1 MLLTITT
8 TARPATDL
16 GFLLHK
22 HPERVQEFGQ
32 SFGTAT
38 VFYPEAGDERCTAA
52 LVLEVDP
59 IALVRSR
66 GKGSPDFSLSQ
77 YVNDRPYAASSLLAV
92 ALADVFRTA
101 RAGRCRARPELPGT
115 PLPLE
120 LRLPALPCRG
130 GPDLARRLFEP
141 LGWEV
146 AAQPI
151 VLDDGFPEWG
161 ESRYVRL
168 TLSGSARLADA
179 LNHLYVLLPVL
190 DDGKHYWIAPD
201 EVDKLIRAGEGWLH
215 GHPERGLITRRYLGR
230 RSKLARTALA
240 RLAELGDETE
250 EQLEPAVEE
259 DAPTGATAADEAA
272 EAAEV
277 TETAGPWSAETETAA
292 AAGEPAEPP
301 AGVGAAQDA
310 GAQDAGAQDAG
321 AQDADVQDA
330 DVQDAGVHDGGCGG
344 APKGRPLSARRREAV
359 LAKLEQLGAAS
370 VIDLGCGHGEL
381 LGALLA
387 RPRFARVGGMDV
399 SSMALTIAAR
409 KLRLDRMPDSRRARL
424 TLFQGALTYTDKR
437 LSGYDA
443 AVLMEVIEHV
453 DPPRLAALER
463 VVFAHARPRHVL
475 VTTPNIEHNVRY
487 EFLTG
492 LRHPDHRFEWTR
504 AEFAAWATRVAGEH
518 GYQVAF
524 EPVGDDD
531 PEVGPPTQMGVF
543 TRDQRS

>member
-52 LVLEVDP
+52 LMLEVDP

-259 DAPTGATAADEAA
+259 DAPADEAA
-272 EAAEV
+272 TEA
-277 TETAGPWSAETETAA
+277 ETAEPEATRAGATTGET
-292 AAGEPAEPP
+292 AEPP
-301 AGVGAAQDA
+301 TDLEPARNAAAQDA
-310 GAQDAGAQDAG
+310 AAQDAAAQDAEAREG
-321 AQDADVQDA
+321 A
-330 DVQDAGVHDGGCGG
+330 GGG
-344 APKGRPLSARRREAV
+344 APKGRSLSVRRRETV

-370 VIDLGCGHGEL
+370 VIDLGCGQGEL
-381 LGALLA
+381 VGALLA

-409 KLRLDRMPDSRRARL
+409 KLRLDRMPDTKRARL

-463 VVFAHARPRHVL
+463 VVFAHARPGHVL

-504 AEFAAWATRVAGEH
+504 AEFAAWATRVAGQH

>member
-38 VFYPEAGDERCTAA
+38 VFYPEAAEERCTVA
-52 LVLEVDP
+52 LMLEVDP

-101 RAGRCRARPELPGT
+101 RAGRCKARPELPGT

-146 AAQPI
+146 DAHP
-151 VLDDGFPEWG
+151 VPLDEGFPEWG
-161 ESRYVRL
+161 ESRYVGL
-168 TLSGSARLADA
+168 TLRGTARLADA

-190 DDGKHYWIAPD
+190 DDGKHYWVAPD
-201 EVDKLIRAGEGWLH
+201 EVDKLIRAGEGWLG

-230 RSKLARTALA
+230 RWALARTALA

-250 EQLEPAVEE
+250 EELEPAVEE
-259 DAPTGATAADEAA
+259 DAPEGTTAADEAA
-272 EAAEV
+272 AAEAAAEAAAAETEAAE
-277 TETAGPWSAETETAA
+277 AA
-292 AAGEPAEPP
+292 AQSDTTEPP
-301 AGVGAAQDA
+301 
-310 GAQDAGAQDAG
+310 
-321 AQDADVQDA
+321 
-330 DVQDAGVHDGGCGG
+330 
-344 APKGRPLSARRREAV
+344 PEPTPEPLPESPPEPRSRPLNVLRREAV
-359 LAKLEQLGAAS
+359 LAKLEELGATA
-370 VIDLGCGHGEL
+370 VIDLGCGQGEL
-381 LGALLA
+381 VGALLS
-387 RPRFARVGGMDV
+387 RPRFARVGGMDA
-399 SSMALTIAAR
+399 SPMALTIAAR
-409 KLRLDRMPDSRRARL
+409 KLRLERMPDAKRARL

-443 AVLMEVIEHV
+443 AVLMEVVEHV
-453 DPPRLAALER
+453 DPPRLAALEH
-463 VVFAHARPRHVL
+463 VVFGRAKPRHVI
-475 VTTPNIEHNVRY
+475 VTTPNIEYNVRY
-487 EFLTG
+487 AFVTG

-504 AEFAAWATRVAGEH
+504 AEFTGWATRVAALY
-518 GYQVAF
+518 GYQVSF
-524 EPVGDDD
+524 VPVGDDD
-531 PEVGPPTQMGVF
+531 PELGPPTQMGVF